1 MACDFGILTLFNERG
16 ETRSETRQHQD
27 RVAGLGGILQ
37 EAIQIAIG
45 GGLVN
50 QLTPPDRPISRLFGA
65 KHDLWYSCAR
75 VPKGACAAECRIF
88 VECYRQGWNPFP
100 EISLM
105 FSRLLLLFALVPL
118 LELWLLTELA
128 ERTSWLTT
136 IAVVLSTGVIGISL
150 VRWQGI
156 TTWKEIQRQLASGQS
171 PTRTI
176 VSGVLI
182 LVAGAL
188 LLTPGLLTDTA
199 GFLLLIPVV
208 RRTAVTFLQKT
219 FASSVSTKFRS
230 SVWVSSAS
238 FGSDFRKDSPIHES
252 ERPHVE
258 VIEPNYPRI
267 DTQ

>member
-1 MACDFGILTLFNERG
+1 
-16 ETRSETRQHQD
+16 
-27 RVAGLGGILQ
+27 
-37 EAIQIAIG
+37 
-45 GGLVN
+45 
-50 QLTPPDRPISRLFGA
+50 
-65 KHDLWYSCAR
+65 
-75 VPKGACAAECRIF
+75 
-88 VECYRQGWNPFP
+88 
-100 EISLM
+100 M

-156 TTWKEIQRQLASGQS
+156 NTWKEIQRQLASGQS
-171 PTRTI
+171 PTRSI

-199 GFLLLIPVV
+199 GFMLLIPAV
-208 RRTAVTFLQKT
+208 RHTAASFLQRHFSAGLT
-219 FASSVSTKFRS
+219 TRFRG

-238 FGSDFRKDSPIHES
+238 FDSDFRNASPINES

-258 VIEPNYPRI
+258 VIEPNPSRL